1 VSAIE
6 LRALRKRYPPRD
18 TGGAPQDLWQGLD
31 LTVDQGEFVAIEGQS
46 GSGKSTLLHVVGGLD
61 RDYQGEVLVLG
72 ERLRALS
79 DSRLA
84 ALRHARIGFIFQSFN
99 LLAELTALE
108 NVLLPD
114 YFGDGVP
121 EAARRARE
129 SLDRVGLADKA
140 SARPTALSGGERQRV
155 AIARALLSRPLLL
168 LADEPTGNLD
178 ARTGE
183 GIIGLFRELH
193 REGMTLLVVTHEVR
207 VSRAASRV
215 LVLREGAL
223 FPDPRLE
230 GSA

>member
-1 VSAIE
+1 MW
-6 LRALRKRYPPRD
+6 R
-18 TGGAPQDLWQGLD
+18 GLD
-31 LTVDQGEFVAIEGQS
+31 LTVEEGEFVAIEGQS

-61 RDYQGEVLVLG
+61 RDYEGEVLVLG
-72 ERLRALS
+72 ERLRTLS
-79 DSRLA
+79 DARLA

-121 EAARRARE
+121 DAGQRARE
-129 SLDRVGLADKA
+129 GLERVGLADKA
-140 SARPTALSGGERQRV
+140 SSRPTALSGGERQRV
-155 AIARALLSRPLLL
+155 AIARALLARPPLL